1 MKKAD
6 YVTPGSLFRN
16 LKYISLPASEI
27 PPEADFL
34 LSIEGDGMEPVFHD
48 GQQVFLQECDSLFP
62 YDPGAFIVNGKLYL
76 RLFTVRDGVPVLTTY
91 EDRREPIVIG
101 PETDFHIIG
110 RALRPQQGRRR

>member
-1 MKKAD
+1 MKKNRLCH
-6 YVTPGSLFRN
+6 PPIPFPK

-27 PPEADFL
+27 PPEADCII
-34 LSIEGDGMEPVFHD
+34 SVEGDGMEPVFHD
-48 GQQVFLQECDSLFP
+48 GQRIFLQECDSLFP

-76 RLFTVRDGVPVLTTY
+76 RLFTVKDGVPVLTTY

-110 RALRPQQGRRR
+110 RALRPQQSSRR